1 MVFFFILC
9 FVFTQELQELGLQ
22 GCQQAACV
30 CWGLGRGI
38 KSSPLSS
45 QGCSRGSKHAGTA
58 KGGGCGV
65 FLGCTT
71 VYQDTDPI
79 CVSGENIPEQLGPE
93 ERREGNTDIP
103 GLTQHGGGCPAE
115 GQLATAAGFAHILP
129 KNKHLQPRGPQGCLW
144 VLERRR
150 NLRCEF
156 VWGCSGSR
164 SKRSKAHA
172 QGTGGAVQ
180 INTEGFAFCSFMANV
195 GMGTCQAGL
204 LDRLLTDRSKRS
216 SRGKCRCGKFRKSL
230 QSSRC
235 PPKCTPG
242 LRQQWHLLCQ
252 VWLHTFSR

>member
-1 MVFFFILC
+1 M
-9 FVFTQELQELGLQ
+9 
-22 GCQQAACV
+22 
-30 CWGLGRGI
+30 
-38 KSSPLSS
+38 
-45 QGCSRGSKHAGTA
+45 
-58 KGGGCGV
+58 

-79 CVSGENIPEQLGPE
+79 CVSGENIPEQPGPE

-164 SKRSKAHA
+164 SERSKAHA

-216 SRGKCRCGKFRKSL
+216 SRGECRCGKFRKSL

-242 LRQQWHLLCQ
+242 VKAAVAFAVPGVVAHVWQVNDKVVTVSGLKFLLLLAGLCLFACS
-252 VWLHTFSR
+252 VLSR